1 MARTVTRTAPGVT
14 PHVAPTCRADHSRLT
29 TPTDATGDAA

>member
-1 MARTVTRTAPGVT
+1 MARTAPGVT
-14 PHVAPTCRADHSRLT
+14 PHVAPTNPARHPRPT